1 MSHPT
6 EDFVTEQQ
14 RWKELG
20 VRVRAGERQA
30 FRSVFEWL
38 YPEVVAYS
46 ASLGGGTRSAE
57 DLAQDAFVRL
67 WEKRKLIDPHRSIKA
82 LLFVTVRNLTF
93 NSTRDANNRRILLE
107 TRNAEGEAAKD
118 TAPERQIDESID
130 AAMLG
135 TKIRRWIDDLPDRE
149 GEAFRLSRF
158 SELKHREIA
167 DVMGISK
174 HTVEKHITNAL
185 RTLRD
190 RLKALDPGLLGQ

>member
-6 EDFVTEQQ
+6 DDFTTEQQ

-30 FRSVFEWL
+30 FRSVFEGL

-46 ASLGGGTRSAE
+46 ASLGAGTRPAE
-57 DLAQDAFVRL
+57 DLAQDAFLRL
-67 WEKRKLIDPHRSIKA
+67 WEKRELIDAQRSIKA

-107 TRNAEGEAAKD
+107 TRNAERVAAKD
-118 TAPERQIDESID
+118 PAPGPQIDESID

-135 TKIRRWIDDLPDRE
+135 AKIRRWIDNRPARE
-149 GEAFRLSRF
+149 REAFSLSRF
-158 SELKHREIA
+158 SELKHCEIA

-190 RLKALDPGLLGQ
+190 RLKALDPGLLRQ